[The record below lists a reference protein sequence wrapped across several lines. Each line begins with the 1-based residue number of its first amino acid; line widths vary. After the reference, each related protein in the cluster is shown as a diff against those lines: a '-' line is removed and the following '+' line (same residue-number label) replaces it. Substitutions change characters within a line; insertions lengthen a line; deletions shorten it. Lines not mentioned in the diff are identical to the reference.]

1 MMEAEI
7 LRMKESYES
16 SKEEYIK
23 RIKVEHERML
33 DSIDELR
40 KIIEKQ
46 EININLASSKG
57 MTNSNNIREL
67 QNRSE
72 ELHRVIEKCQRQVTL
87 I

>member
-23 RIKVEHERML
+23 RIKVEHDRML

-40 KIIEKQ
+40 KIIDKQ
-46 EININLASSKG
+46 EINLNLASSKG

>member
-40 KIIEKQ
+40 KIIDK
-46 EININLASSKG
+46 
-57 MTNSNNIREL
+57 
-67 QNRSE
+67 
-72 ELHRVIEKCQRQVTL
+72 
-87 I
+87 